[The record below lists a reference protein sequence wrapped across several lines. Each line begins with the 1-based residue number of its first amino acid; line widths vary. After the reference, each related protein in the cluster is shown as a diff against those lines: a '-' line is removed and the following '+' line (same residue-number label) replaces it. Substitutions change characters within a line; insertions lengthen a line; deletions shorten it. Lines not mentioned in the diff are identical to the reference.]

1 MTRLSMVVTA
11 VLVVVVIELVTLGR
25 AREATLAAA
34 GVPVAVALAW
44 LVWSLLGRSG
54 PREPDLPDE
63 IENGPAEML
72 HRWHARAQMLAE
84 RADGTRADWDR
95 YLRPLLA
102 KEFELSAGVR
112 VAKNRKAIEAAGI
125 HQFGPELWRWVD
137 PANSEL
143 GGQGGGAAGAGGG
156 GGVPRRP
163 AAQPVR
169 SDRSG
174 GGRHLPRGDRRRHR
188 FGADRRPGVQHSGL
202 RAGFA

>member
-143 GGQGGGAAGAGGG
+143 GGPGGRAPNRGPAPGLPLQAPGGGAPVAGAG
-156 GGVPRRP
+156 PPQPHATACRR
-163 AAQPVR
+163 
-169 SDRSG
+169 
-174 GGRHLPRGDRRRHR
+174 
-188 FGADRRPGVQHSGL
+188 
-202 RAGFA
+202 